1 MLTEEL
7 LLIGSMAYLDYAFKE
22 YAGAACPTKTTLDT
36 GAVTCDLSGA
46 TNMYAPEISASIT
59 LGYVTPLVDIF
70 DLHVTMDAAYRSE
83 QYVEETQ
90 ESLLQ
95 QGSEINVNLRMA
107 LEAENWMV
115 ALVGKT

>member
-70 DLHVTMDAAYRSE
+70 DLHVTMDPLCQDSCHPLNS
-83 QYVEETQ
+83 TQ
-90 ESLLQ
+90 W
-95 QGSEINVNLRMA
+95 R
-107 LEAENWMV
+107 
-115 ALVGKT
+115 LVSDKWPVIPASVKRQS

>member
-1 MLTEEL
+1 
-7 LLIGSMAYLDYAFKE
+7 
-22 YAGAACPTKTTLDT
+22 
-36 GAVTCDLSGA
+36 V
-46 TNMYAPEISASIT
+46 
-59 LGYVTPLVDIF
+59 
-70 DLHVTMDAAYRSE
+70 DAAYRSE
-83 QYVEETQ
+83 QYVEATQ